1 MGLRPLGLNC
11 TLPVVL
17 LYADDTW
24 VVASSF
30 AAIRAVFSTYHLFE
44 RGSGSRLNLN
54 KCEGLWLGL
63 WRFSTT
69 TPPVDISWSYSKI
82 KVLGVFIGHGDPAK
96 ENWRPCLD
104 AVARCLKSWRSRALS
119 FTGKALVNAL
129 ALFRV

>member
-1 MGLRPLGLNC
+1 M
-11 TLPVVL
+11 VV
-17 LYADDTW
+17 LYADDTL
-24 VVASSF
+24 VVGSSF

-44 RGSGSRLNLN
+44 RGSGPRLNLN

-96 ENWRPCLD
+96 ENWWPRLD
-104 AVARCLKSWRSRALS
+104 AVARYLKSWRSRALS